1 MKGSVNVATIEQQ
14 LDELWAGMTQM
25 SDPDQ
30 QVVMRACVLNLV
42 VCASDQEGLGEISEI
57 MARVSDEHPGRF
69 IVILLKEETQS
80 PIDAIV
86 TAQCHPAEKGRKQ
99 ICCEQIGITAGREHM
114 NHLSSFVRPLL
125 IHDLPVF
132 LWWRDVPDLKGS
144 LFTELVETSDRVII
158 DSCGLPDPLAGLQ
171 VLTDRA
177 GERAGWTA
185 FSDLSW
191 CRLTPWRTL
200 VAGFFDLPEYRS
212 SLDRIREVRIECAG
226 PGPEQVG
233 VEALLLAGWLASRL
247 KWTTTSKPQW
257 IDETTYQWR
266 LDGGDTRTPIEI
278 RIGLSSG
285 QVCAGVSR
293 VELVVDQEPPLTF
306 SAGLGPD
313 PRHLESWVRAG
324 RMKRSPR
331 LIQVGEDDE
340 AALLARELAIRRH
353 DRVYEQAL
361 EYLAANAAN

>member
-158 DSCGLPDPLAGLQ
+158 DSWSCPD
-171 VLTDRA
+171 
-177 GERAGWTA
+177 
-185 FSDLSW
+185 
-191 CRLTPWRTL
+191 L
-200 VAGFFDLPEYRS
+200 V
-212 SLDRIREVRIECAG
+212 
-226 PGPEQVG
+226 
-233 VEALLLAGWLASRL
+233 
-247 KWTTTSKPQW
+247 
-257 IDETTYQWR
+257 
-266 LDGGDTRTPIEI
+266 DT
-278 RIGLSSG
+278 
-285 QVCAGVSR
+285 
-293 VELVVDQEPPLTF
+293 
-306 SAGLGPD
+306 
-313 PRHLESWVRAG
+313 
-324 RMKRSPR
+324 
-331 LIQVGEDDE
+331 
-340 AALLARELAIRRH
+340 
-353 DRVYEQAL
+353 
-361 EYLAANAAN
+361 

>member
-1 MKGSVNVATIEQQ
+1 MKVTTIERQ
-14 LDELWAGMTQM
+14 LDELWASMTQM
-25 SDPDQ
+25 SDSEQ

-42 VCASDQEGLGEISEI
+42 ACASDQESLGEISEI
-57 MARVSDEHPGRF
+57 MARVSNEHPGRF
-69 IVILLKEETQS
+69 IVISLKKESQS

-99 ICCEQIGITAGREHM
+99 ICCEQIGITAGRQHM
-114 NHLSSFVRPLL
+114 DHLSSFVRPLL

-144 LFTELVETSDRVII
+144 LFTDLVDTSDRVII
-158 DSCGLPDPLAGLQ
+158 DSCGLEDPLTGLQ

-177 GERAGWTA
+177 GDRAGERAGWAA

-200 VAGFFDLPEYRS
+200 VAGFFDLPEYRYR
-212 SLDRIREVRIECAG
+212 LDSIREVRIECAG
-226 PGPEQVG
+226 QGPEQVG

-247 KWTTTSKPQW
+247 KWTSASKPRW

-266 LDGGDTRTPIEI
+266 LDGGDNRTPIEI
-278 RIGLSSG
+278 RVAISSG

-293 VELVVDQEPPLTF
+293 IDLVVDQEPPLTF

-313 PRHLESWVRAG
+313 PRHLESWVTAG

-331 LIQVGEDDE
+331 LIQVGDDDE
-340 AALLARELAIRRH
+340 ATLLTGELAILRH
-353 DRVYEQAL
+353 DEVYEQVL
-361 EYLAANAAN
+361 DFLAANAAG